1 MNTSQP
7 NPYKRH
13 RFPAEIISHCVWM
26 YFRFC
31 LSYRDVEELMA
42 ERGVSLTYEA
52 VRYWCRKFGQI
63 YANQL
68 RRRRPRPGD
77 KWHLDEVFLTI
88 HGERHYLWRA
98 VDQDGHVLDIL
109 VQSRRNKKA
118 AKRFF
123 RKLLKGLT
131 YVPRVVITDKPKSY
145 GAAMHEL
152 LPHVEHGSLAPP
164 MRSFTRRRNLGVYK
178 AVNGLIFLFSR
189 RFCPG
194 RHCEIDFRTRCFHMG
209 LELIVNFRSAGAR
222 DPIAPGEDTN
232 DKRAMMPEQS
242 PMDADIEH
250 VATLIVELLIP
261 LQDRYQRT
269 YPCRITLEKAGH
281 RMRQRAL
288 ALQLPPD

>member
-13 RFPAEIISHCVWM
+13 RFPAEIISHCVWL

-31 LSYRDVEELMA
+31 LSDRDVEELMA
-42 ERGVSLTYEA
+42 ERGVSLTYEV

-88 HGERHYLWRA
+88 HGERHYRWRA
-98 VDQDGHVLDIL
+98 VDQEGHVLDIL

-131 YVPRVVITDKPKSY
+131 YVPRVVITDKLQSY

-152 LPHVEHGSLAPP
+152 LPRVEHRQHRYLNHRAENSHQP
-164 MRSFTRRRNLGVYK
+164 TRQRERRMQGFK
-178 AVNGLIFLFSR
+178 SPGHAQRFL
-189 RFCPG
+189 
-194 RHCEIDFRTRCFHMG
+194 
-209 LELIVNFRSAGAR
+209 SAYG
-222 DPIAPGEDTN
+222 PIASHFRP
-232 DKRAMMPEQS
+232 RRHLCSAPEYRQE
-242 PMDADIEH
+242 MA
-250 VATLIVELLIP
+250 
-261 LQDRYQRT
+261 QRF
-269 YPCRITLEKAGH
+269 RIWQEITSTTIA
-281 RMRQRAL
+281 A
-288 ALQLPPD
+288 